1 MKRTK
6 KALSVLL
13 ALILCLSLGVSALA
27 AEQTYTIT
35 INHNEAGH
43 HYSVYQIFTGD
54 LSHAEE
60 GGAPILSN
68 IEWGSGVKTEGIYAA
83 LGGEYAGCESAA
95 DVAEKLGAAADAAA
109 FAKLLDSK
117 SLLGT
122 VTGEMNYNGSSA
134 YTITGLAAGYYLV
147 KETATD
153 AGAVNTATDYIVQV
167 VENVTMEP
175 KDSGIPT
182 IEKKVYEES
191 LSATAT
197 DWGNGYNDV
206 ADYDIGDTVQF
217 KIVASVPLAGELARY
232 DAYEFII
239 HDEIDAGLTIDTSS
253 IEVYHSADKASTTT
267 LLNAHPTTGY
277 ELSTEAVIATGG
289 GGFTVSFAD
298 LKSVDDVKNGGGYIV
313 VTFNA
318 VLNEN
323 AKIGAAGNRNDT
335 YLEFSNNPATGGK
348 GSTAHDKVI
357 VFTYELD
364 NDKVNGDQDQE
375 PLADAEFV
383 LLNADG
389 TMAAQVDAATGK
401 VEAWIE
407 QANALTQ
414 DYNAWTALNAEHN
427 VILKSDTNGDF
438 NVVGLDEGAYKLLE
452 IKAPSGYNKLDE
464 AIVLTITA
472 STGLVQNWN
481 NYDTSPLTDLDIT
494 VGEHTEEGAPATGV
508 VTNTVVN
515 ESGTTLPETGG
526 IGTTIFYVLGGL
538 LVAGAVALLVTRR
551 RAQDK

>member
-27 AEQTYTIT
+27 AEQTYSIT

-54 LSHAEE
+54 LSHAGE
-60 GGAPILSN
+60 GGEPILSN
-68 IEWGSGVKTEGIYAA
+68 IEWGSGVKTDDIYAA
-83 LGGEYAGCESAA
+83 LGGEYAECTSAA
-95 DVAEKLGAAADAAA
+95 DVAEKLDAADDAAA

-122 VTGEMNYNGSSA
+122 AAGEMGYNGSSA

-191 LSATAT
+191 HSATVT
-197 DWGNGYNDV
+197 NWGNGYNDV
-206 ADYDIGDTVQF
+206 ADYDIGDTVPF
-217 KIVASVPLAGELARY
+217 KIVASVPSADELARY

-239 HDEIDAGLTIDTSS
+239 HDQIDAGLTIDTSS
-253 IEVYHSADKASTTT
+253 IEVHHSADKASTTT
-267 LLNAHPTTGY
+267 TTPLKADSATGY
-277 ELSTEAVIATGG
+277 ELNTEAVIATGG
-289 GGFTVSFAD
+289 GSFTVSFAD
-298 LKSVDDVKNGGGYIV
+298 LKSVDTVSNGGGYIV
-313 VTFNA
+313 VTFDA
-318 VLNEN
+318 TLNEN
-323 AKIGAAGNRNDT
+323 ANIGAAGNRNDT

-357 VFTYELD
+357 VFTYQLD
-364 NDKVNGDQDQE
+364 NDKVDGGQK

-389 TMAAQVDAATGK
+389 SKAAQVDADTGK
-401 VEAWIE
+401 VVAWID
-407 QANALTQ
+407 QADALTQ

-427 VILKSDTNGDF
+427 VILKSDTEGNF

-452 IKAPSGYNKLDE
+452 IKAPSGYNRLDE
-464 AIVLTITA
+464 AINLTITA
-472 STGLVQNWN
+472 STGLVQDWN
-481 NYDTSPLTDLDIT
+481 NYDTSPLTSLKIT
-494 VGEHTEEGAPATGV
+494 VGEHTAEGAPATGV

>member
-43 HYSVYQIFTGD
+43 TYSVYQIFTGD
-54 LSHAEE
+54 LSYAEE
-60 GGAPILSN
+60 GLEPILSN
-68 IEWGSGVKTEGIYAA
+68 IEWGSGVKTDGIYAA
-83 LGGEYAGCESAA
+83 LGGEYAGCTSAA
-95 DVAEKLGAAADAAA
+95 DVAEKLAAAADAAA

-122 VTGEMNYNGSSA
+122 AAGEMKYNGSTA

-147 KETATD
+147 KETAT
-153 AGAVNTATDYIVQV
+153 AEGAVNTATDYIVQV

-206 ADYDIGDTVQF
+206 ADYDIGDTVLF
-217 KIVASVPLAGELARY
+217 KIVASVPSDDELARY
-232 DAYEFII
+232 NAYEFII
-239 HDEIDAGLTIDTSS
+239 HDQIDAGLTIDTSS
-253 IEVYHSADKASTTT
+253 IKVYHSADKASTTT
-267 LLNAHPTTGY
+267 LLNSDPAAGYVLNTG
-277 ELSTEAVIATGG
+277 AVTATGG
-289 GGFTVSFAD
+289 GSFKVSFAD
-298 LKSVDDVKNGGGYIV
+298 LKSVDGVMNGGGYIV
-313 VTFNA
+313 VTFDATLNA
-318 VLNEN
+318 N
-323 AKIGAAGNRNDT
+323 AKTGAEGNRNDT

-364 NDKVNGDQDQE
+364 NDKVDGDQE

-389 TMAAQVDAATGK
+389 TKAAQVNAATGK
-401 VEAWIE
+401 VEAWID

-438 NVVGLDEGAYKLLE
+438 NVIGLDEGAYKLLE
-452 IKAPSGYNKLDE
+452 IKAPSGYNKLDK
-464 AIVLTITA
+464 AIDLTITA

-494 VGEHTEEGAPATGV
+494 VGEHTAEGTPATGV
-508 VTNTVVN
+508 VTNKVVN

>member
-43 HYSVYQIFTGD
+43 TYSVYQIFTGD
-54 LSHAEE
+54 LSYAEE
-60 GGAPILSN
+60 GLEPILSN
-68 IEWGSGVKTEGIYAA
+68 IEWGSGVKTDGIYAA
-83 LGGEYAGCESAA
+83 LGGEYAGCTSAA
-95 DVAEKLGAAADAAA
+95 DVAEKLAAAADAAA

-122 VTGEMNYNGSSA
+122 AAGEMKYNGSTA

-147 KETATD
+147 KETAT
-153 AGAVNTATDYIVQV
+153 AEGAVNTATDYIVQV

-206 ADYDIGDTVQF
+206 ADYDIGDTVLF
-217 KIVASVPLAGELARY
+217 KIVASVPSDDELARY
-232 DAYEFII
+232 NAYEFII
-239 HDEIDAGLTIDTSS
+239 HDQIDAGLTIDTSS
-253 IEVYHSADKASTTT
+253 IKVYHSADKASTTT

-277 ELSTEAVIATGG
+277 ELNTGAVIATGG
-289 GGFTVSFAD
+289 GSFTVSFAD

-313 VTFNA
+313 VTFDATLNA
-318 VLNEN
+318 N

-364 NDKVNGDQDQE
+364 NDKVDGDQE

-389 TMAAQVDAATGK
+389 TKAAQVNAATGK
-401 VEAWIE
+401 VEAWID

-438 NVVGLDEGAYKLLE
+438 NVIGLDEGAYKLLE
-452 IKAPSGYNKLDE
+452 IKAPSGYNRLDE

-494 VGEHTEEGAPATGV
+494 VGEHTAEGTPATGV
-508 VTNTVVN
+508 VTNKVVN

>member
-43 HYSVYQIFTGD
+43 TYSVYQIFTGD
-54 LSHAEE
+54 LSYAGE
-60 GGAPILSN
+60 GGKPILSN
-68 IEWGSGVKTEGIYAA
+68 IEWGTGVKTDDIYAA
-83 LGGEYAGCESAA
+83 LGGKYAGCESAA
-95 DVAEKLGAAADAAA
+95 DVAEELGAAAADAAA

-122 VTGEMNYNGSSA
+122 AVGVMIYNGSTA

-147 KETATD
+147 KETAT
-153 AGAVNTATDYIVQV
+153 AEGAVNTATDYIVQV
-167 VENVTMEP
+167 VENVTVEP

-182 IEKKVYEES
+182 IEKKVKEES
-191 LSATAT
+191 LATTVT

-206 ADYDIGDTVQF
+206 ADYDIGDTVPF
-217 KIVASVPLAGELARY
+217 KIVASVPSAGELARY

-239 HDEIDAGLTIDTSS
+239 HDKIDAGLTIDTSS
-253 IEVYHSADKASTTT
+253 IKVYHSADKASTTT
-267 LLNAHPTTGY
+267 LLNAHPATGY
-277 ELSTEAVIATGG
+277 VLNTEAVIATGG
-289 GGFTVSFAD
+289 GSFTVSFAN
-298 LKSVDDVKNGGGYIV
+298 LKSVDTVKNGGGYIV

-318 VLNEN
+318 VLNAN
-323 AKIGAAGNRNDT
+323 ANIGATGNRNDT

-364 NDKVNGDQDQE
+364 NDKKDGDQE

-389 TMAAQVDAATGK
+389 TKAAQVNADTGK
-401 VEAWIE
+401 VEAWID

-427 VILKSDTNGDF
+427 VILKSDAKGDF

-464 AIVLTITA
+464 AIDLTITA
-472 STGLVQNWN
+472 STGLVQDWN
-481 NYDTSPLTDLDIT
+481 NYDTSPLADLDIT
-494 VGEHTEEGAPATGV
+494 VGEHTAEGAPANGV

>member
-43 HYSVYQIFTGD
+43 TYSVYQIFTGD

-95 DVAEKLGAAADAAA
+95 DVAEKLDAAADAAA

-122 VTGEMNYNGSSA
+122 AAGVMNYNGSTA

-147 KETATD
+147 KETAT
-153 AGAVNTATDYIVQV
+153 AEGAVNTATDYIVQV
-167 VENVTMEP
+167 VEDVTMDP

-182 IEKKVYEES
+182 IEKKVKEES
-191 LSATAT
+191 FSATET

-206 ADYDIGDTVQF
+206 ADYDIGDTVPF

-232 DAYEFII
+232 NAYEFII

-253 IEVYHSADKASTTT
+253 IKVYHSADKASTTT
-267 LLNAHPTTGY
+267 LLNSDPAAGY
-277 ELSTEAVIATGG
+277 VLNTEAVTATGG
-289 GGFTVSFAD
+289 GSFTVSFAD
-298 LKSVDDVKNGGGYIV
+298 LKSVDTVRNGGGYIV
-313 VTFNA
+313 VTFDATLNA
-318 VLNEN
+318 N
-323 AKIGAAGNRNDT
+323 AKTGAAGNRNDT

-364 NDKVNGDQDQE
+364 NDKVDGDQE

-383 LLNADG
+383 LLNAEG
-389 TMAAQVDAATGK
+389 TKAAQVNADTGR

-414 DYNAWTALNAEHN
+414 DYNAWTALNAKNN

-438 NVVGLDEGAYKLLE
+438 NVVGLDEGDYKLLE

-464 AIVLTITA
+464 AKDLTITA

-481 NYDTSPLTDLDIT
+481 NYDTSPLTSLQIT
-494 VGEHTEEGAPATGV
+494 VGEHTAEGAPATGV

>member
-35 INHNEAGH
+35 INNEDGH

-54 LSHAEE
+54 LSHAGE

-117 SLLGT
+117 GLLGT

-134 YTITGLAAGYYLV
+134 YTIAGLAAGYYLV

-191 LSATAT
+191 FSATVT
-197 DWGNGYNDV
+197 NWGDGYNDV
-206 ADYDIGDTVQF
+206 ADYDIGDTVPF
-217 KIVASVPLAGELARY
+217 KIVASVPSAAELARY
-232 DAYEFII
+232 DDYEFII
-239 HDEIDAGLTIDTSS
+239 HDQIDAGLTIDTSS

-267 LLNAHPTTGY
+267 LLNADPAAGY
-277 ELSTEAVIATGG
+277 ALNTEAVTATGG
-289 GGFTVSFAD
+289 GSFTVSFAD

-313 VTFNA
+313 VTFDATLNA
-318 VLNEN
+318 N

-364 NDKVNGDQDQE
+364 NDKVDGDQEPE

-389 TMAAQVDAATGK
+389 TKAAQVNADTGR

-414 DYNAWTALNAEHN
+414 DYNAWTALNAKNN

-438 NVVGLDEGAYKLLE
+438 NVVGLDEGDYKLLE

-464 AIVLTITA
+464 AKDLTITA

-481 NYDTSPLTDLDIT
+481 NYDTSPLTSLQIT
-494 VGEHTEEGAPATGV
+494 VGGHTEEGAPATGV

>member
-35 INHNEAGH
+35 INHNEDGH
-43 HYSVYQIFTGD
+43 TYSVYQIFTGD
-54 LSHAEE
+54 LSYAGE
-60 GGAPILSN
+60 GVEPILSN
-68 IEWGSGVKTEGIYAA
+68 IEWGSGVKTDGIYAA
-83 LGGEYAGCESAA
+83 LGGEYAGCTSAA
-95 DVAEKLGAAADAAA
+95 DVAEQLGAAADAAA

-117 SLLGT
+117 GLLGT
-122 VTGEMNYNGSSA
+122 AVGEMAYNGSSA

-147 KETATD
+147 KETETD

-167 VENVTMEP
+167 VENVIMEP

-206 ADYDIGDTVQF
+206 ADYDIGDTVPF
-217 KIVASVPLAGELARY
+217 KIVASVPSAAELARY
-232 DAYEFII
+232 GAYEFII
-239 HDEIDAGLTIDTSS
+239 HDQIDAGLTIVTSS
-253 IEVYHSADKASTTT
+253 IKVYHSADKASTTT
-267 LLNAHPTTGY
+267 LLKADPTAGY
-277 ELSTEAVIATGG
+277 VLSTETVIATGG
-289 GGFTVSFAD
+289 GSFKVSFAD
-298 LKSVDDVKNGGGYIV
+298 LKSVDTVRNGGGYIV
-313 VTFNA
+313 VTFDATLNA
-318 VLNEN
+318 N
-323 AKIGAAGNRNDT
+323 AKTGAAGNRNDT

-357 VFTYELD
+357 VFTYQLD
-364 NDKVNGDQDQE
+364 NDKVDGDQE
-375 PLADAEFV
+375 PLANAEFV
-383 LLNADG
+383 LLNAEG
-389 TMAAQVDAATGK
+389 SKAAQVNADTGK
-401 VEAWIE
+401 VEAWID

-452 IKAPSGYNKLDE
+452 IKAPSGYNRLDE
-464 AIVLTITA
+464 AIDLTITA
-472 STGLVQNWN
+472 STDLVQNWN

-494 VGEHTEEGAPATGV
+494 VGGHTAEGAPATGV

-515 ESGTTLPETGG
+515 KSGTTLPETGG